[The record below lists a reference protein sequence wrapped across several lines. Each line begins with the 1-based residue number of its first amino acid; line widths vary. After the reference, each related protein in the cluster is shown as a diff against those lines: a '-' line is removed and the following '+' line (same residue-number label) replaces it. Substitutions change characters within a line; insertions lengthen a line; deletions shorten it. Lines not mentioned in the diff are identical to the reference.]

1 MLSDDDAQASAAP
14 AAGLPLDLEQ
24 ATADDHGVIERDD
37 ALVLLTQDGV
47 EIDGAHPRAVMSHDC
62 ADPLLPVAARSRIR
76 LLPWLT

>member
-1 MLSDDDAQASAAP
+1 
-14 AAGLPLDLEQ
+14 
-24 ATADDHGVIERDD
+24 
-37 ALVLLTQDGV
+37 LLTQDGV